1 MWIFMNCF
9 VSNEERGDSM
19 GNSTFFKLVCVDE
32 NDVFEYKILEDV
44 NKATLDEVHIFV
56 EQNIH
61 KHKNAK
67 WLLLPCEIV
76 K

>member
-1 MWIFMNCF
+1 M
-9 VSNEERGDSM
+9 EKQ
-19 GNSTFFKLVCVDE
+19 FFKLVCVDE
-32 NDVFEYKILEDV
+32 NNPFEYEVLEDV
-44 NKATLDEVHIFV
+44 NKGTLEEVHSYV
-56 EQNIH
+56 KQNIH